1 MHKYAKTLNC
11 IQYEFKNTKITEKNI
26 FKNPQLISRKIY
38 ELKLEKSANCHLMS
52 NSQTSPLQD
61 SLIYIYENLY
71 PCQIYNFR

>member
-1 MHKYAKTLNC
+1 MNLK
-11 IQYEFKNTKITEKNI
+11 IQKERKKRDEEIFLKICE
-26 FKNPQLISRKIY
+26 LISRKIC

-52 NSQTSPLQD
+52 NSQPSPRQD